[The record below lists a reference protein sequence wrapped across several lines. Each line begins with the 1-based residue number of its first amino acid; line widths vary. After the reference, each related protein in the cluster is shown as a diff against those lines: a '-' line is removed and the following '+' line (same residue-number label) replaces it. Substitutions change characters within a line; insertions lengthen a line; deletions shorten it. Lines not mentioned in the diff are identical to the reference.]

1 MRRSTFFFYHFT
13 KYHSQFKV
21 EEINEIIEMKMTHR
35 KNIERRKAKFGFD
48 SVSKMGLN
56 MVGAFFN
63 PALSFILTN
72 VCQLNKCSTQVGA
85 AVVVPDASDGTEP
98 ENPYDGDFC
107 FCRRILLIFLYFQMT
122 GEMWLLILLSW
133 INQRKQKLNLK
144 LRCFG
149 GKWNTQLLIFLALTI
164 PASSRGPAKDNSIKP
179 CIFVDLSIWAWPQ
192 LYILWGRTLCTLGL
206 RPLKILIESTMCSVS
221 NSGKAFLETTL
232 RLISQDPTCVP
243 EGDILCP
250 LLFENS
256 THPC

>member
-1 MRRSTFFFYHFT
+1 MRRWPFLSFYHE
-13 KYHSQFKV
+13 YHSQFKV

-107 FCRRILLIFLYFQMT
+107 FCQRILLIFLYFQMT

-149 GKWNTQLLIFLALTI
+149 GN
-164 PASSRGPAKDNSIKP
+164 
-179 CIFVDLSIWAWPQ
+179 
-192 LYILWGRTLCTLGL
+192 
-206 RPLKILIESTMCSVS
+206 
-221 NSGKAFLETTL
+221 
-232 RLISQDPTCVP
+232 
-243 EGDILCP
+243 
-250 LLFENS
+250 
-256 THPC
+256 